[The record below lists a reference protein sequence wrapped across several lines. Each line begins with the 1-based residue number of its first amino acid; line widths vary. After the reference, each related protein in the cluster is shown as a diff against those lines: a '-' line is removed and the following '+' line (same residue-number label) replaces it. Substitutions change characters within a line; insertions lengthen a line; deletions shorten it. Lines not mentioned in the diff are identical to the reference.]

1 MLEEKTLAAARAAF
15 TEYLRV
21 KKLRKTPERYAI
33 LDKVCQINGHF
44 GIDELYTSVIA
55 DGFYVSKATLYNT
68 IELFTKC
75 GIVRKHQFG
84 TSKALYEITTGIANH
99 LHLICQQC
107 GKIKEVKD
115 SEFMAYMA
123 SKRFSSFNNSYFC
136 LYVYGVCGT
145 CARRKKRMLKDVSTK
160 NKSQK

>member
-84 TSKALYEITTGIANH
+84 TSKALY
-99 LHLICQQC
+99 
-107 GKIKEVKD
+107 
-115 SEFMAYMA
+115 
-123 SKRFSSFNNSYFC
+123 
-136 LYVYGVCGT
+136 
-145 CARRKKRMLKDVSTK
+145 
-160 NKSQK
+160 